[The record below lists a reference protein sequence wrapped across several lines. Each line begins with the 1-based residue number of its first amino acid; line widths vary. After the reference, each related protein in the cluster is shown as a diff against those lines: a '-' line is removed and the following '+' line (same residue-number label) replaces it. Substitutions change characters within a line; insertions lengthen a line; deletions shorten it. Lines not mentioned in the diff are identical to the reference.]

1 MIEKPYVPEGLTPE
15 GRIMASKLNPAN
27 RVNKKQDDIQFTKIS
42 FNVPKKL
49 LKEFETIAYLNH
61 YSRVEA
67 FKEAMRQFIVEQTP
81 EDYTN
86 AEDIK
91 NYWGQMMDAI
101 IELSNDPK
109 YQKLGIDPNNL
120 LTTSA
125 PTPTEIEKKILRKNR
140 G

>member
-1 MIEKPYVPEGLTPE
+1 
-15 GRIMASKLNPAN
+15 MANN
-27 RVNKKQDDIQFTKIS
+27 REPKVEFTKIS

-67 FKEAMRQFIVEQTP
+67 FKEAMRIFVGEMTP

-91 NYWGQMMDAI
+91 NYWGQMIDAVT
-101 IELSNDPK
+101 ELSKDPK
-109 YQKLGIDPNNL
+109 YQKLGINPNTL
-120 LTTSA
+120 LSTTA
-125 PTPTEIEKKILRKNR
+125 PTPTEVEKKTLRRNR
-140 G
+140 LDVLQR

>member
-1 MIEKPYVPEGLTPE
+1 MKITK
-15 GRIMASKLNPAN
+15 ASLG
-27 RVNKKQDDIQFTKIS
+27 DLIDEIQFTKIA

-49 LKEFETIAYLNH
+49 LQEFETIAYLNH

-125 PTPTEIEKKILRKNR
+125 PTPTEIEKKTLRKNR

>member
-1 MIEKPYVPEGLTPE
+1 MKITKAPPGDLIDE
-15 GRIMASKLNPAN
+15 
-27 RVNKKQDDIQFTKIS
+27 IQFTKIA

-49 LKEFETIAYLNH
+49 LQEFATIAYLNH

-67 FKEAMRQFIVEQTP
+67 FKEAMRIFVGEMTP

-91 NYWGQMMDAI
+91 NYFGNMMDAV

-120 LTTSA
+120 LSHTAA
-125 PTPTEIEKKILRKNR
+125 PTPTEIEKKTLRRNR
-140 G
+140 D

>member
-1 MIEKPYVPEGLTPE
+1 MSDE
-15 GRIMASKLNPAN
+15 
-27 RVNKKQDDIQFTKIS
+27 IQFTKVS

-67 FKEAMRQFIVEQTP
+67 FKEAMRIFVGEMTP

-91 NYWGQMMDAI
+91 NYWGQMIDAVV
-101 IELSNDPK
+101 ELSKDPK
-109 YQKLGIDPNNL
+109 YQKLGIDPN
-120 LTTSA
+120 TMVTKTAKTSPEVA
-125 PTPTEIEKKILRKNR
+125 KSTLRRNR
-140 G
+140 E

>member
-1 MIEKPYVPEGLTPE
+1 MDENTHKEIE
-15 GRIMASKLNPAN
+15 
-27 RVNKKQDDIQFTKIS
+27 FTKIS

-67 FKEAMRQFIVEQTP
+67 FKEAMRGFVREMTP

-91 NYWGQMMDAI
+91 NYWGQMIDAVT
-101 IELSNDPK
+101 ELSKDPK
-109 YQKLGIDPNNL
+109 YQKLGINPNTL
-120 LTTSA
+120 LSTTA
-125 PTPTEIEKKILRKNR
+125 PTPTEVEKKTLRRNR
-140 G
+140 LDVLQR